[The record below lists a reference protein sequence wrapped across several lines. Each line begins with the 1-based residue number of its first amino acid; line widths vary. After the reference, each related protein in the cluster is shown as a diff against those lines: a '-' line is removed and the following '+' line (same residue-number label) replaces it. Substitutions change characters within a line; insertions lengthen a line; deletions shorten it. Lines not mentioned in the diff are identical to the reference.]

1 MSRARD
7 LADLGGS
14 ADAGGITGK
23 NLIIN
28 GAMQVAQRG
37 TSSTSDG
44 YTTVDRWRPASLA
57 TDQLVHTFSQS
68 TDAPSGFSTS
78 FKANVDTAE
87 TTLDADESWKFEQRF
102 EGQNLQMLAKG
113 TSNAKALT
121 VSFWVKSSTTGTYIC
136 ELDDR
141 DNTRAYSQAY
151 TINSADTWEYKT
163 LTYAGDTTGTL
174 DNDNQ
179 QSFRL
184 TFMLAAGSN
193 FTSGTLTTGWASRV
207 DANRFVGQT
216 NLMAATNNYWQITG
230 VQLEVGEQATPFE
243 HRSFGDELAR
253 CQRYYYSHADGAS
266 QSIGFG
272 ANYSSSLL
280 TCQIHFPVTM
290 RSSPTLVQGSGT
302 DYYRFRRSSG
312 SDLFNGFTATQTPS
326 TNSVALDCNANISG
340 TQGDGGRVQTENASA
355 YIHFDSEL

>member
-7 LADLGGS
+7 FADLAGS
-14 ADAGGITGK
+14 SSNISTVAADSANLDQVASSYSAGGITGK

-28 GAMQVAQRG
+28 GAMQVAARG
-37 TSSTSDG
+37 TSFSSITGST
-44 YTTVDRWRPASLA
+44 YTLDRFAVRDA
-57 TDQLVHTFSQS
+57 TAVSQS
-68 TDAPSGFSTS
+68 TDVPSSAGFKNSLFYDNAGTRGSINIRQVIEDATRLLNDTPCTLSFWAKGSTS
-78 FKANVDTAE
+78 ASCSVD
-87 TTLDADESWKFEQRF
+87 L
-102 EGQNLQMLAKG
+102 
-113 TSNAKALT
+113 
-121 VSFWVKSSTTGTYIC
+121 
-136 ELDDR
+136 
-141 DNTRAYSQAY
+141 
-151 TINSADTWEYKT
+151 ADTNS
-163 LTYAGDTTGTL
+163 TG
-174 DNDNQ
+174 
-179 QSFRL
+179 F
-184 TFMLAAGSN
+184 A
-193 FTSGTLTTGWASRV
+193 LTTGWVKYEITFPATSNLNSGNTYEAGAVWIDFNFGASYPDV
-207 DANRFVGQT
+207 Y
-216 NLMAATNNYWQITG
+216 LTG
-230 VQLEVGEQATPFE
+230 IQLEVGEQATPFE

-302 DYYRFRRSSG
+302 DYYRFRRSNG
-312 SDLFNGFTATQTPS
+312 SDLFNSFTATQTPS

>member
-1 MSRARD
+1 MSQARNF
-7 LADLGGS
+7 ADLLASGTT
-14 ADAGGITGK
+14 ITTDKIVNNGNLGNR

-37 TSSTSDG
+37 TSSTADEYS
-44 YTTVDRWRPASLA
+44 TVDRWRPASLN

-87 TTLDADESWKFEQRF
+87 TTLDADESWKFEQRI

-113 TSNAKALT
+113 TSDAKALT

-151 TINSADTWEYKT
+151 TISSANTWEYKT

-174 DNDNQ
+174 DNDND
-179 QSFRL
+179 QSLRL

-193 FTSGTLTTGWASRV
+193 LTSGTLTTGWASRV

-216 NLMAATNNYWQITG
+216 NLMDTANNYWQITG
-230 VQLEVGEQATPFE
+230 VQLEVGETATPFE
-243 HRSFGDELAR
+243 HRSYADELIK
-253 CQRYYYSHADGAS
+253 CQRYCYTQARYGDGNIGGGNSDGTTRVYSAGYGSS
-266 QSIGFG
+266 QSFIRFEYPVMMR
-272 ANYSSSLL
+272 ANPDIS
-280 TCQIHFPVTM
+280 
-290 RSSPTLVQGSGT
+290 
-302 DYYRFRRSSG
+302 
-312 SDLFNGFTATQTPS
+312 FTAGG
-326 TNSVALDCNANISG
+326 G
-340 TQGDGGRVQTENASA
+340 TSAGNYASA
-355 YIHFDSEL
+355 SHFQIYEDNDQNWYVYDLLAEAEL